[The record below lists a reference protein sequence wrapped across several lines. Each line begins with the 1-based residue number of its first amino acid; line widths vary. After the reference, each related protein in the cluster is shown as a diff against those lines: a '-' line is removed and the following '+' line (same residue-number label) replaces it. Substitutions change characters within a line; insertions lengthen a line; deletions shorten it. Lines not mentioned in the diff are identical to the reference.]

1 MFVFFKKI
9 IYINEKMKIILTI
22 ILVIFSIN
30 LSECALKVT
39 DFCKKLEI
47 DGKEQECNGKYSLSC
62 AGILCAKDRYSCQSI
77 RVFHGIKN
85 IQKTEKDY
93 LFFQNNFEAFMKLI
107 KKCPKLPKYKWNP
120 NDVCLIAE
128 NCFQTSLWRIWST
141 LFKPGECKCRGRYN
155 YKCNSDYCAL
165 DKRACDYVKQ
175 NNSISNCIH

>member
-1 MFVFFKKI
+1 
-9 IYINEKMKIILTI
+9 MKITLTK
-22 ILVIFSIN
+22 ILVIILSIIN

-62 AGILCAKDRYSCQSI
+62 AGILCAKDRYSCQSL

-85 IQKTEKDY
+85 IQKTEKEY

-128 NCFQTSLWRIWST
+128 NCFQTSFWLIWST
-141 LFKPGECKCRGRYN
+141 LLKPCECNFRGEYNFKCDN
-155 YKCNSDYCAL
+155 NYCAL